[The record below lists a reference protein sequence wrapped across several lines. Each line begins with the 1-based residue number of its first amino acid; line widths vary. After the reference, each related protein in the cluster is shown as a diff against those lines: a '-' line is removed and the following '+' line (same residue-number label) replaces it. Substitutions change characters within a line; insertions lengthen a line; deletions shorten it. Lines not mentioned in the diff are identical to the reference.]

1 MNKQQI
7 MATQQSIIP
16 VILGACVPDGLEPRA
31 GHWGKAAGGD
41 TLLELVRQAARPGAA
56 AGVLDPAPILVG
68 SAAQC
73 RGLAALLSPADA
85 RADVIEAQAAGGTCL
100 GATLGC
106 LRAVERRRDAL
117 VVLAAEPCAIP
128 SDALAAALAAAAWDA
143 ELDFVV
149 TLGLRPGRPA
159 VCRYIIPGAFDYGN
173 TLGVSSFRGA
183 ASSADATELVAAG
196 ALWPSGLYMFR
207 ARTFLGEVARL
218 SPEVY
223 SAAGAAWRGAL
234 VTSGYWSLDT
244 DTCSRCPVLSVEEA
258 VVEASPRVTVLPV
271 EANDRPDVAPRSPCQ
286 EPLIVL
292 PSPETTDAATTQ
304 LEASSSGEHATFTPA

>member
-1 MNKQQI
+1 

-85 RADVIEAQAAGGTCL
+85 RADVIEAQATRGTCL

-106 LRAVERRRDAL
+106 LRAVERRGDAL
-117 VVLAAEPCAIP
+117 VLLAASPCDIP
-128 SDALAAALAAAAWDA
+128 GGALAAGLAAAAWDA

-149 TLGLRPGRPA
+149 TLGLRPWHAAAGR
-159 VCRYIIPGAFDYGN
+159 RYIVPGAFDYGN
-173 TLGVSSFRGA
+173 TLGVASFRDA
-183 ASSADATELVAAG
+183 ASSADAAELVAAG
-196 ALWPSGLYMFR
+196 SLWPSGLYMFR

-218 SPEVY
+218 SPEVF
-223 SAAGAAWRGAL
+223 AAAVAAWGGAS
-234 VTSGYWSLDT
+234 VAGGRWSLGEDAG
-244 DTCSRCPVLSVEEA
+244 SRCPALSVEEA

-271 EANDRPDVAPRSPCQ
+271 EASDRPDVAPRAPSQ
-286 EPLIVL
+286 APLIVL
-292 PSPETTDAATTQ
+292 PPAGAPDAAATR